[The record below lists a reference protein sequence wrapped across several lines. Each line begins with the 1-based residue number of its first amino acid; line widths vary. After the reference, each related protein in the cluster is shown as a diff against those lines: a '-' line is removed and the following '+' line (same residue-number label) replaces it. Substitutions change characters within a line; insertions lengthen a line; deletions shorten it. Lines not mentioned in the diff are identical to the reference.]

1 MTDKNSSSFELV
13 YYIDD
18 TETDDATTTISVVC
32 NGPDEG
38 NESSFIEAQDQ
49 NVSVVA
55 TTR

>member
-13 YYIDD
+13 YYVDD

-32 NGPDEG
+32 NDPDEG